1 MKHARHF
8 ENINR
13 TAVREATCIGNMI
26 ADMRRIVEIL
36 DCDVSTEEKTSQ
48 VRDRSDARYP
58 ILARQLAARRDNL
71 RVTIATL
78 EARLTSIRPELTF
91 DA

>member
-8 ENINR
+8 ENTSR
-13 TAVREATCIGNMI
+13 TAVREAACIGNMI

-36 DCDVSTEEKTSQ
+36 DCDVSTEEKSSQ
-48 VRDRSDARYP
+48 ICDRSDARYP

-71 RVTIATL
+71 RVTIAAL
-78 EARLTSIRPELTF
+78 EARLGSAQPGSQN
-91 DA
+91 